1 MIYQDLFQKTLDK
14 GLELGADEIEIY
26 FSRSRQKGLEI
37 EMGEFR
43 SVEVQDDIGVGIRVI
58 KDKKIGFSYT
68 TKIDE
73 DNLLKAVKDALSIA
87 KSSKEIEDWHSLP
100 EASKYPSIAYGYD
113 KRIVEVTSEYLVE
126 IAGRMVKAAN
136 EYDKRAIPIG
146 GGVGIGIVDISI
158 LNSRGVSVS
167 GQGTF
172 IESALATIARSE
184 KVTTPICFDMEI
196 KRTLDI
202 NPENIGKNAAEYAIR
217 SLKLVTGESGKYPVI
232 FTPYALSQILTFT
245 LVRVLNGDY
254 IKRGVS
260 PFINKINEKVA
271 TESLTLVDDGTWIG
285 GVYTRPFD
293 DEGVPTRRT
302 ILIEKGYLR
311 SFYYDNYTGKALGK
325 ESTGNGLRVRGVGGG
340 SAVSYM
346 STPTVSPTNFIIQ
359 SGDSTLEEMIQEVG
373 KGYIVGSVQGAHS
386 SNPESGEFSIAAAP
400 IWKIEDGEIKGS
412 VPGTMVS
419 GNIYE
424 LLKSIRFIGKDL
436 KVMESV
442 VLPHIAFDNVNVIVK
457 K

>member
-126 IAGRMVKAAN
+126 IACRMVKAAN

-172 IESALATIARSE
+172 
-184 KVTTPICFDMEI
+184 
-196 KRTLDI
+196 
-202 NPENIGKNAAEYAIR
+202 
-217 SLKLVTGESGKYPVI
+217 
-232 FTPYALSQILTFT
+232 
-245 LVRVLNGDY
+245 
-254 IKRGVS
+254 
-260 PFINKINEKVA
+260 
-271 TESLTLVDDGTWIG
+271 
-285 GVYTRPFD
+285 
-293 DEGVPTRRT
+293 
-302 ILIEKGYLR
+302 
-311 SFYYDNYTGKALGK
+311 
-325 ESTGNGLRVRGVGGG
+325 
-340 SAVSYM
+340 
-346 STPTVSPTNFIIQ
+346 
-359 SGDSTLEEMIQEVG
+359 
-373 KGYIVGSVQGAHS
+373 
-386 SNPESGEFSIAAAP
+386 
-400 IWKIEDGEIKGS
+400 
-412 VPGTMVS
+412 
-419 GNIYE
+419 
-424 LLKSIRFIGKDL
+424 
-436 KVMESV
+436 
-442 VLPHIAFDNVNVIVK
+442 
-457 K
+457 